1 MEIKGIIVDK
11 PLKMWDG
18 TVAFSVQTIENDIYK
33 INYIGSLKLEKY
45 TYVKIYLQEYTKAS
59 SYSVVDNITVL

>member
-11 PLKMWDG
+11 PLKMWDE

-33 INYIGSLKLEKY
+33 IHYIGSLKLEKY
-45 TYVKIYLQEYTKAS
+45 TYVKIYLQEDTKAS